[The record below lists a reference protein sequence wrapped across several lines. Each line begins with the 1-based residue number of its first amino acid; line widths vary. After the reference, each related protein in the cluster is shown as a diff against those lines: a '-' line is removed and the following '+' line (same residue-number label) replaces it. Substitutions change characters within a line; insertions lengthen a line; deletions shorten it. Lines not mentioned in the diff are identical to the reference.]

1 MERVDDMTQQIQ
13 NRTVFTRDNLE
24 VMRGVDSESIDLIY
38 LDPPFNSKH
47 NYAAPIGSKAAGA
60 AFKDTWTLSDIDI
73 AWIKQLKTHHPR
85 LAAFLDMVGKISSKS
100 DQAYLTYMAPR
111 LLEMH
116 RLLKPTGSIYLHC
129 DSTMSHSLKLVMGTI
144 FGSKNFRNEIFW
156 QRTDAHSDGKR
167 YGKIT
172 DTILFY
178 SKSDSYNWNNLY
190 IPFTQEEI
198 KDIFTHKDNE
208 GAFTTSDLTA
218 QNLSGGG
225 YEYEFHGQT
234 RIWKRPIESMKELE
248 SRGMIYIPKDGKGV
262 PRYKRYLKDS
272 KGKPLQNLWTDI
284 HKASGAER
292 TGYPTQKPLKLLE
305 RVIKASSNEGDIVLD
320 PFAGCATTCVA
331 AEMLGRQWI
340 GIDISSKA
348 VELVKE
354 RLRQRYH
361 LGNDKNEALFGSIVE
376 RTDIPVRSDNIKRSK
391 NIKELLYGMQG
402 GRCNG
407 CGTHFKPQN
416 LTVDHIIAK
425 SKGGQDTDS
434 NLQLLCGSCNS
445 IKGDRDMTYLVAEV
459 DSRGYRN

>member
-1 MERVDDMTQQIQ
+1 M
-13 NRTVFTRDNLE
+13 FTRDNLE
-24 VMRGVDSESIDLIY
+24 VMRGMDSESIDLIY

-60 AFKDTWTLSDIDI
+60 AFKDTWTLSDIDV

-85 LAAFLDMVGKISSKS
+85 LAAFLDMVGKISGKS

-116 RLLKPTGSIYLHC
+116 RLLKPTGSLYLHC
-129 DSTMSHSLKLVMGTI
+129 DSTMSHPLKLVMDAI
-144 FGSKNFRNEIFW
+144 FGAKNFRNEIIW
-156 QRTDAHSDGKR
+156 RRTEAHSDGRR

-172 DTILFY
+172 DTILFF

-190 IPFTQEEI
+190 IPYTPEEI
-198 KDIFTHKDNE
+198 KNVFMYEDDK
-208 GAFTTSDLTA
+208 GAFSSEQLTA
-218 QNLSGGG
+218 QSLSGGG
-225 YEYEFHGQT
+225 YEYEFHGHT

-248 SRGMIYIPKDGKGV
+248 SRGMIYIPRDGKGV

-284 HKASGAER
+284 PKASGPER

-305 RVIKASSNEGDIVLD
+305 RIIEASTTNKGDIVLD

-331 AEMLGRQWI
+331 AEILERRWI
-340 GIDISSKA
+340 GIDISETAEK
-348 VELVKE
+348 LVKE
-354 RLRQRYH
+354 RLSQVSQ
-361 LGNDKNEALFGSIVE
+361 LGSNVGQTAFMGNITS
-376 RTDIPVRSDNIKRSK
+376 RTDIPVRTDQVKRSK
-391 NIKELLYGMQG
+391 DIKQALYGKQG

-407 CGTHFKPQN
+407 CGTHFKPQH

-434 NLQLLCGSCNS
+434 NLQLLCGNCNS
-445 IKGDRDMTYLVAEV
+445 IKGDRDMAYLVSEV